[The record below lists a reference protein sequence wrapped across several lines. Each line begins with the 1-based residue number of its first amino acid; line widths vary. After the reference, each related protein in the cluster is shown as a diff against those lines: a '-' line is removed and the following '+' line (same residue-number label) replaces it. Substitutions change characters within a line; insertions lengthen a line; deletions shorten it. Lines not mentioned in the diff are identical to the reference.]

1 MVKRKHLQKNFML
14 NCANNV
20 KIPNMLLHI
29 EKSTLQ
35 NWYSNHLALPI
46 EKRVTIKTSENK

>member
-1 MVKRKHLQKNFML
+1 MVKRKLLQKNFML

-20 KIPNMLLHI
+20 IIPNMLLHI

-35 NWYSNHLALPI
+35 NWYSNRLALPI
-46 EKRVTIKTSENK
+46 EKRLTIKTSENK